1 MEHGFEG
8 FSLAYQPQIDAATGR
23 VGGAEALARWTCPE
37 YGNVPPD
44 EFIPLL
50 ESSGLIVPV
59 GVWVLNQAVQTCTV
73 SYTHLAWCVLH
84 AACGALRVAF
94 CVRLALGKGCRT
106 KARRT

>member
-1 MEHGFEG
+1 MGSRG
-8 FSLAYQPQIDAATGR
+8 SDLAYQPQIDAATGR

-59 GVWVLNQAVQTCTV
+59 GVWVLNQAVQTCKRW
-73 SYTHLAWCVLH
+73 SAVLPR
-84 AACGALRVAF
+84 ASSW
-94 CVRLALGKGCRT
+94 T
-106 KARRT
+106 